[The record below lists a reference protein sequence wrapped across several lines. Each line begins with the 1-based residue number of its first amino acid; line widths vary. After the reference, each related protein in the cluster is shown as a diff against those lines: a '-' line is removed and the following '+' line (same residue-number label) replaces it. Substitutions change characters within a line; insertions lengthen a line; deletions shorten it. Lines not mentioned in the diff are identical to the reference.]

1 MLNIFLSHNKA
12 LVKTEPFAFNY
23 NRFLMKSIGVFCG
36 ANAGTSKVYSE
47 AADKLGRMMAAQH
60 ITLVYGGGNVGLMG
74 VIADSLLAEGGNVA
88 GVIPQSLVDREVAHS
103 GVQELVV
110 VETMHERKAIM
121 AARSDAF
128 IAMPGGFGTFDEIC
142 EIITWN
148 QLGIIKKPVAFYNI
162 NGYYDKFFD
171 MIDHTVGEGFV
182 KFDQRENLIVESDPA
197 ILLQKLG
204 TYADATTDYWV
215 DFKRI

>member
-1 MLNIFLSHNKA
+1 
-12 LVKTEPFAFNY
+12 
-23 NRFLMKSIGVFCG
+23 MKSIGVFCG
-36 ANAGTSKVYSE
+36 ANAGINNVYSQASAE
-47 AADKLGRMMAAQH
+47 LGKLMAEQS

-74 VIADSLLAEGGNVA
+74 IIADTVLEHDGKVI
-88 GVIPQSLVDREVAHS
+88 GVIPQSLVDREVAHN
-103 GVQELVV
+103 GLQELHV

-162 NGYYDKFFD
+162 NGYYDKFFE
-171 MIDHTVGEGFV
+171 MIDHTVTEGFV
-182 KFDQRENLIVESDPA
+182 KLDQRENLIIESDPT
-197 ILLQKLG
+197 ILLHKISVFS
-204 TYADATTDYWV
+204 DATSDYWV
-215 DFKRI
+215 DFERI

>member
-1 MLNIFLSHNKA
+1 
-12 LVKTEPFAFNY
+12 
-23 NRFLMKSIGVFCG
+23 MKSIGVFCG
-36 ANAGTSKVYSE
+36 ANAGYNTVYSE
-47 AADKLGRMMAAQH
+47 ASAKLGVLMAEQDIA
-60 ITLVYGGGNVGLMG
+60 LVYGGGNVGLMG
-74 VIADSLLAEGGNVA
+74 VIADAIIANSGVGI
-88 GVIPQSLVDREVAHS
+88 GVIPQSLVDREVAHM
-103 GVQELVV
+103 GLQELVV

-162 NGYYDKFFD
+162 NGYWDKFFE
-171 MIDHTVGEGFV
+171 MIDHTVAEGFV
-182 KFDQRENLIVESDPA
+182 KSDQRENLIIESDPE
-197 ILLQKLG
+197 ILLCKIRS
-204 TYADATTDYWV
+204 YADATSDYWI

>member
-1 MLNIFLSHNKA
+1 
-12 LVKTEPFAFNY
+12 
-23 NRFLMKSIGVFCG
+23 MKSLGVFCG
-36 ANAGTSKVYSE
+36 ANAGINPIYSQAS
-47 AADKLGRMMAAQH
+47 AALGKLMAEQSIA
-60 ITLVYGGGNVGLMG
+60 LVYGGGNVGLMG
-74 VIADSLLAEGGNVA
+74 VIADTVLKHNGKAI
-88 GVIPQSLVDREVAHS
+88 GVIPQSLVDREVAHN
-103 GVQELVV
+103 GLQELHV

-162 NGYYDKFFD
+162 NGYYDKFFE
-171 MIDHTVGEGFV
+171 MIDNTVEEGFV
-182 KFDQRENLIVESDPA
+182 KLDQRENLIIEDNPA
-197 ILLQKLG
+197 ILLQKLHE
-204 TYADATTDYWV
+204 YADATSDYWV

>member
-1 MLNIFLSHNKA
+1 ML
-12 LVKTEPFAFNY
+12 EPFFVKRNFIGEQGIEM
-23 NRFLMKSIGVFCG
+23 RSIGVFCG
-36 ANAGTSKVYSE
+36 ANAGINLMYSE
-47 AADKLGRMMAAQH
+47 SAARLGELMAEQG
-60 ITLVYGGGNVGLMG
+60 IKLVYGGGNVGLMG
-74 VIADSLLAEGGNVA
+74 VIADAVLAAGGTGI
-88 GVIPQSLVDREVAHS
+88 GVIPQSLVDREVAHR
-103 GVQELVV
+103 GLQELVV

-162 NGYYDKFFD
+162 NGYWDKFFE
-171 MIDHTVGEGFV
+171 MIDHTVAEGFV
-182 KFDQRENLIVESDPA
+182 KGDQRENLIVESDA
-197 ILLQKLG
+197 EVLLDRIRA
-204 TYADATTDYWV
+204 YADSTSDYWI

>member
-1 MLNIFLSHNKA
+1 M
-12 LVKTEPFAFNY
+12 
-23 NRFLMKSIGVFCG
+23 RSIGVFCG
-36 ANAGTSKVYSE
+36 ANAGTDKVYAE
-47 AADKLGRMMAAQH
+47 AAAELGKLMALQH
-60 ITLVYGGGNVGLMG
+60 VSLVYGGGNVGLMG
-74 VIADSLLAEGGNVA
+74 VIADSVLAEKGVA
-88 GVIPQSLVDREVAHS
+88 IGVIPQKLVDREVAHR
-103 GVQELVV
+103 GLQELIV

-162 NGYYDKFFD
+162 NGYYDKFFE

-182 KFDQRENLIVESDPA
+182 KLDQRENIIVESDPA
-197 ILLQKLG
+197 ILLEKIRE
-204 TYADATTDYWV
+204 YADATSDYWI
-215 DFKRI
+215 DFKQI

>member
-1 MLNIFLSHNKA
+1 M
-12 LVKTEPFAFNY
+12 
-23 NRFLMKSIGVFCG
+23 RSIGVFCG
-36 ANAGTSKVYSE
+36 ANAGENPVYSE
-47 AADKLGRMMAAQH
+47 GATQLGELMAAQGVK
-60 ITLVYGGGNVGLMG
+60 LVYGGGNVGLMG
-74 VIADSLLAEGGNVA
+74 VIADAVLACQGVGI
-88 GVIPQSLVDREVAHS
+88 GVIPQSLVDREVAHT
-103 GVQELVV
+103 GLQELIV

-162 NGYYDKFFD
+162 NGYWDKFFE
-171 MIDHTVGEGFV
+171 MIDHTVAEGFV
-182 KFDQRENLIVESDPA
+182 KFDQRENLIIESDPEV
-197 ILLQKLG
+197 LLSKIRA
-204 TYADATTDYWV
+204 YSDATSDYWV